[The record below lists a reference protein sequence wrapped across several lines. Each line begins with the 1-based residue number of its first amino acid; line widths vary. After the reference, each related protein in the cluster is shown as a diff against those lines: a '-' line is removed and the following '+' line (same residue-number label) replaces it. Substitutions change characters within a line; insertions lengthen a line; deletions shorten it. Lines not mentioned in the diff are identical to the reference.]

1 MLLLDNKNVI
11 LLEESNKIKVT
22 DRTTI
27 AKGMNEKKYKKS
39 IGKTNRDTS
48 MCHSNYNFSF

>member
-1 MLLLDNKNVI
+1 MLLLHNKNVI
-11 LLEESNKIKVT
+11 LLAESNKIKVT

-48 MCHSNYNFSF
+48 MCHSNSNFSF